1 MGSVD
6 RVVAGRHGLTAS
18 RTESAS
24 RPVSD
29 VPAGIPADLPA
40 EVPDDTAPVRPEPK
54 TEPVRSRA
62 PVCSVADE
70 SAPDPPRGA
79 RDAGRSSR
87 LPGPEPAPD
96 PMPDLALDRVWAGFD
111 FEELSCDELDDAVEP
126 LSAQATAVPPVAT
139 ATPTPSA
146 TARAPTRPTNA
157 DALVPGPSGPEARVP
172 EPSVPEPSGPEPRVI
187 ESIVHTPV
195 VGGSKHVIVSGGR
208 DVSASAGARLADDPH
223 RIGYYPGHIWDDG
236 VR

>member
-1 MGSVD
+1 
-6 RVVAGRHGLTAS
+6 
-18 RTESAS
+18 
-24 RPVSD
+24 
-29 VPAGIPADLPA
+29 
-40 EVPDDTAPVRPEPK
+40 
-54 TEPVRSRA
+54 
-62 PVCSVADE
+62 
-70 SAPDPPRGA
+70 
-79 RDAGRSSR
+79 
-87 LPGPEPAPD
+87 
-96 PMPDLALDRVWAGFD
+96 MPDLALDRVWAGFD

-157 DALVPGPSGPEARVP
+157 DALVP
-172 EPSVPEPSGPEPRVI
+172 EPSGPEPRVI

-195 VGGSKHVIVSGGR
+195 VGGSEHVIVSGGR